1 MEQIKKLN
9 NELPEFYL
17 DDLESRLETD
27 PLSLVG
33 MSQSM
38 TDFCFVNRNPEEYGF
53 CGFNFAGD
61 SVGACIFNFCGVDTR
76 EEQEPLLESESDCN
90 PDDHEIID
98 SESGS
103 ESESEPK
110 IEKEPATE
118 E

>member
-1 MEQIKKLN
+1 MEKIEKLN

-33 MSQSM
+33 VSQSM

-61 SVGACIFNFCGVDTR
+61 SVGVCIFNFGGDGA
-76 EEQEPLLESESDCN
+76 EQEQELVLESESNCDLGN
-90 PDDHEIID
+90 QEVL
-98 SESGS
+98 
-103 ESESEPK
+103 ESEP
-110 IEKEPATE
+110 EPATE